1 MVHQHYVQEEHIRLL
16 QALMPPRQSRHQEV
30 LTSKTTRPLIAYH
43 VKHIV
48 HIWCWTSALWLYPS
62 LQSQC
67 SSPSVLCKLNL
78 VSSEEVSGL
87 LKQRG
92 WCVGRVSQPLVWSY
106 WDLRTWRCRFNGI
119 GKRPLQSQVKRH
131 SPNQQLPHHDRHNH
145 NTSSWQRQCMERCQR
160 IAMPNYQVWPRKP
173 KHSAPIPWQGWR
185 CILICLRS

>member
-1 MVHQHYVQEEHIRLL
+1 MYKKNTFACSKRWCHRDKV
-16 QALMPPRQSRHQEV
+16 RHQEV

-43 VKHIV
+43 VKTYSSYMMLNLRIMIV
-48 HIWCWTSALWLYPS
+48 SVSAKG
-62 LQSQC
+62 QC

-106 WDLRTWRCRFNGI
+106 WDLRTWTMQVSMGF